1 MQGYNIGY
9 YIKRIR
15 QEKGISQEALY
26 EGLCSR
32 STIHRIESGKQQP
45 TMFTAIHLL
54 QRLGLDENS
63 FLVPLGPRDFEICNL
78 QKEIVALNA
87 QSQFEQA
94 LERIDRLE
102 KLVAP
107 KEKLAQQFLLRS
119 RALAGY
125 WQDGKHLPYD
135 YPTQRRMLLDA
146 LEITHPDFDLE
157 KIERCLLSIEDIKSL
172 NQIAITYSETGD
184 RRFAIRIYEQLLRYP
199 GQNLLNIDA
208 LLSVVPMLHYNCSRL
223 LGLEK
228 RFEEELEVAQ
238 TGYEICVKYNKARMM
253 GGLLLNMACALHELG
268 RQEESKQVFVDSYYA
283 HRLMKNFK
291 SCQLIQ
297 DYVKKIYNTELR
309 QLI

>member
-26 EGLCSR
+26 KGLCSR

-63 FLVPLGPRDFEICNL
+63 FLVPLGPQDFEICNL
-78 QKEIVALNA
+78 KKEIVALNA
-87 QSQFEQA
+87 QFQFEQA

-107 KEKLAQQFLLRS
+107 KDRLAQQFLLRS

-125 WQDGKHLPYD
+125 RQDGERLPYD
-135 YPTQRRMLLDA
+135 YPTQRQMLLDA
-146 LEITHPDFDLE
+146 LDITHPDFDLE

>member
-1 MQGYNIGY
+1 MQGYNVGY
-9 YIKRIR
+9 YIRRIR

-26 EGLCSR
+26 KGLCSR
-32 STIHRIESGKQQP
+32 STIHRIESGEQNP
-45 TMFTAIHLL
+45 NFFTAINLL
-54 QRLGLDENS
+54 QRLGLDESS
-63 FLVPLGPRDFEICNL
+63 FLIPLGPRDFEICNL

-87 QSQFEQA
+87 QSRFEQA

-119 RALAGY
+119 WALAGY
-125 WQDGKHLPYD
+125 RQDGERLPYD
-135 YPTQRRMLLDA
+135 YPTQRQMLLDA

>member
-1 MQGYNIGY
+1 M
-9 YIKRIR
+9 
-15 QEKGISQEALY
+15 
-26 EGLCSR
+26 
-32 STIHRIESGKQQP
+32 
-45 TMFTAIHLL
+45 
-54 QRLGLDENS
+54 
-63 FLVPLGPRDFEICNL
+63 
-78 QKEIVALNA
+78 
-87 QSQFEQA
+87 
-94 LERIDRLE
+94 
-102 KLVAP
+102 
-107 KEKLAQQFLLRS
+107 LRS

-125 WQDGKHLPYD
+125 WQDGKRQPYD
-135 YPTQRRMLLDA
+135 YLTQRRMLLDA
-146 LEITHPDFDLE
+146 LDITHPDFDLE

>member
-63 FLVPLGPRDFEICNL
+63 FLVPLGPQDFEICNL
-78 QKEIVALNA
+78 KKEIVALNA
-87 QSQFEQA
+87 QFQFEQA

-125 WQDGKHLPYD
+125 RQDGERLPYD
-135 YPTQRRMLLDA
+135 YPTQRQMLLDA
-146 LEITHPDFDLE
+146 LDITHPDFDLE

>member
-26 EGLCSR
+26 KGLCSR
-32 STIHRIESGKQQP
+32 STIHRIESGEQNP
-45 TMFTAIHLL
+45 NFFTAINLL
-54 QRLGLDENS
+54 QRLGLDESS
-63 FLVPLGPRDFEICNL
+63 FLIPLGPQDFEICNL
-78 QKEIVALNA
+78 KKEIVALNA
-87 QSQFEQA
+87 QFQFEQA

-107 KEKLAQQFLLRS
+107 KDRLAQQFLLRS

-125 WQDGKHLPYD
+125 RQDGERLPYD
-135 YPTQRRMLLDA
+135 YPTQRQMLLDA
-146 LEITHPDFDLE
+146 LDITHPDFDLE

>member
-26 EGLCSR
+26 KGLCSR
-32 STIHRIESGKQQP
+32 STIHRIESGEQNP
-45 TMFTAIHLL
+45 NFFTAINLL

-63 FLVPLGPRDFEICNL
+63 FLVPLGPQDFEICNL
-78 QKEIVALNA
+78 KKEIVALNA
-87 QSQFEQA
+87 QFQFEQA

-107 KEKLAQQFLLRS
+107 KDRLAQQFLLRS

-125 WQDGKHLPYD
+125 RQDGERLPYD
-135 YPTQRRMLLDA
+135 YPTQRQMLLDA
-146 LEITHPDFDLE
+146 LDITHPDFDLE

-253 GGLLLNMACALHELG
+253 GGLLLNMACALQELG
-268 RQEESKQVFVDSYYA
+268 RDEESKKKFAESYSAYY
-283 HRLMKNFK
+283 LMMDLK
-291 SCQLIQ
+291 SCELIKEH
-297 DYVKKIYNTELR
+297 VKKTYNLELN
-309 QLI
+309 LPF

>member
-15 QEKGISQEALY
+15 QEKGISQEAIY

-45 TMFTAIHLL
+45 TMFTASHLL

-125 WQDGKHLPYD
+125 WKDGKRQPYD
-135 YPTQRRMLLDA
+135 YLTQRRMLLDA
-146 LEITHPDFDLE
+146 LDITHPDFDLE

-208 LLSVVPMLHYNCSRL
+208 LLGVMPMLHYNCSRL

-228 RFEEELEVAQ
+228 RFEEEPEVAQ
-238 TGYEICVKYNKARMM
+238 TGYEICVKYNRARMM

-268 RQEESKQVFVDSYYA
+268 REEESKQAFVDSYHA

>member
-9 YIKRIR
+9 YIRRIR

-63 FLVPLGPRDFEICNL
+63 FLVPLGPQDFEICNL
-78 QKEIVALNA
+78 KKEIVALNA
-87 QSQFEQA
+87 QFQFEQA

-125 WQDGKHLPYD
+125 WQDGKRLPYD
-135 YPTQRRMLLDA
+135 YPIQRRMLLDA

>member
-32 STIHRIESGKQQP
+32 STIHRIESGEQNP
-45 TMFTAIHLL
+45 NFFTAINLL
-54 QRLGLDENS
+54 QRLGLDESS
-63 FLVPLGPRDFEICNL
+63 FLIPLGPRDFEICNL

-135 YPTQRRMLLDA
+135 YPIQRRMLLDA

-208 LLSVVPMLHYNCSRL
+208 LLGVMPMLHYNCSRL

-238 TGYEICVKYNKARMM
+238 TGYEICVKYNRARMM

-268 RQEESKQVFVDSYYA
+268 REEESKQAFVDSYHA

>member
-63 FLVPLGPRDFEICNL
+63 FLVPLGPQDFEICNL
-78 QKEIVALNA
+78 KKEIVALNA
-87 QSQFEQA
+87 QFQFEQA

-107 KEKLAQQFLLRS
+107 KDRLAQQFLLRS

-125 WQDGKHLPYD
+125 RQDGERLPYD
-135 YPTQRRMLLDA
+135 YPTQRQMLLDA
-146 LEITHPDFDLE
+146 LDITHPDFDLE

>member
-1 MQGYNIGY
+1 MQGYNVGY
-9 YIKRIR
+9 YIRRIR

-26 EGLCSR
+26 KGLCSR
-32 STIHRIESGKQQP
+32 STIHRIESGEQNP
-45 TMFTAIHLL
+45 NFFTAINLL
-54 QRLGLDENS
+54 QRLGLDESS
-63 FLVPLGPRDFEICNL
+63 FLIPLGPRDFEICNL

-125 WQDGKHLPYD
+125 WQDGKRLPYD

-146 LEITHPDFDLE
+146 LDITHPDFDLE

>member
-9 YIKRIR
+9 YIRRIR

-26 EGLCSR
+26 KGLCSR

-63 FLVPLGPRDFEICNL
+63 FLVPLGPQDFEICNL
-78 QKEIVALNA
+78 KKEIVALNA
-87 QSQFEQA
+87 QFQFEQA

-125 WQDGKHLPYD
+125 WQDGERQPYD
-135 YPTQRRMLLDA
+135 YPTQRQMLLDA

>member
-32 STIHRIESGKQQP
+32 STIHRIESGEQNP
-45 TMFTAIHLL
+45 NFFTAINLL
-54 QRLGLDENS
+54 QRLGLDESS
-63 FLVPLGPRDFEICNL
+63 FLIPLGPRDFEICNL

-87 QSQFEQA
+87 QFQFEQA

-107 KEKLAQQFLLRS
+107 KDRLAQQFLLRS

-125 WQDGKHLPYD
+125 RQDGERLPYD
-135 YPTQRRMLLDA
+135 YPTQRQMLLDA

>member
-45 TMFTAIHLL
+45 TMFTASHLL

-63 FLVPLGPRDFEICNL
+63 FLVPLGPQDFEICNL
-78 QKEIVALNA
+78 KKEIVALNA
-87 QSQFEQA
+87 QFQFEQA

-107 KEKLAQQFLLRS
+107 KDRLAQQFLLRS

-125 WQDGKHLPYD
+125 RQDGERLPYD
-135 YPTQRRMLLDA
+135 YPTQRQMLLDA
-146 LEITHPDFDLE
+146 LDITHPDFDLE

>member
-26 EGLCSR
+26 KGLCSR

-63 FLVPLGPRDFEICNL
+63 FLVPLGPQDFEICNL
-78 QKEIVALNA
+78 KKEIVALNA
-87 QSQFEQA
+87 QFQFEQA

-107 KEKLAQQFLLRS
+107 KDRLAQQFLLRS

-125 WQDGKHLPYD
+125 RQDGERLPYD

-146 LEITHPDFDLE
+146 LDITHPDFDLE
-157 KIERCLLSIEDIKSL
+157 KVERCLLSIEDIKSL

-199 GQNLLNIDA
+199 GQNLLNIDV

-238 TGYEICVKYNKARMM
+238 TGYEICVKYNKPA
-253 GGLLLNMACALHELG
+253 
-268 RQEESKQVFVDSYYA
+268 
-283 HRLMKNFK
+283 
-291 SCQLIQ
+291 
-297 DYVKKIYNTELR
+297 
-309 QLI
+309 

>member
-9 YIKRIR
+9 YIRRIR
-15 QEKGISQEALY
+15 KEKGISQEALY
-26 EGLCSR
+26 KGLCSR
-32 STIHRIESGKQQP
+32 STIHRIESGEQNP
-45 TMFTAIHLL
+45 NFFTAINLL
-54 QRLGLDENS
+54 QRLGLDESS
-63 FLVPLGPRDFEICNL
+63 FLIPLGPRDFEICNL

-125 WQDGKHLPYD
+125 WQDGKRLPYD
-135 YPTQRRMLLDA
+135 YPIQRRMLLDA

>member
-26 EGLCSR
+26 KGLCSR

-63 FLVPLGPRDFEICNL
+63 FLVPLGPQDFEICNL
-78 QKEIVALNA
+78 KKEIVALNA
-87 QSQFEQA
+87 QFQFEQA

-125 WQDGKHLPYD
+125 WQDGKHQPYD
-135 YPTQRRMLLDA
+135 YPTQRQMLLDA

-238 TGYEICVKYNKARMM
+238 TRYEICVKYNKARMM

-297 DYVKKIYNTELR
+297 GYVKKIYNTELR

>member
-26 EGLCSR
+26 KGLCSR

-63 FLVPLGPRDFEICNL
+63 FLVPLGPQDFEICNL
-78 QKEIVALNA
+78 KKEIVALNA
-87 QSQFEQA
+87 QFQFEQA

-107 KEKLAQQFLLRS
+107 KDRLAQQFLLRS

-125 WQDGKHLPYD
+125 RQDGERLPYD
-135 YPTQRRMLLDA
+135 YPTQRQMLLDA

>member
-26 EGLCSR
+26 KGLCSR

-63 FLVPLGPRDFEICNL
+63 FLVPLGPQDFEICNL
-78 QKEIVALNA
+78 KKEIVALNA
-87 QSQFEQA
+87 QFQFEQA

-125 WQDGKHLPYD
+125 WQDGKRLPYD
-135 YPTQRRMLLDA
+135 YPIQRRMLLDA

>member
-1 MQGYNIGY
+1 M
-9 YIKRIR
+9 
-15 QEKGISQEALY
+15 
-26 EGLCSR
+26 
-32 STIHRIESGKQQP
+32 
-45 TMFTAIHLL
+45 
-54 QRLGLDENS
+54 GLDENS
-63 FLVPLGPRDFEICNL
+63 FLVPLGPQDFEICNL
-78 QKEIVALNA
+78 KKEIVALNA
-87 QSQFEQA
+87 QFQFEQA

-107 KEKLAQQFLLRS
+107 KDRLAQQFLLRS

-125 WQDGKHLPYD
+125 RQDGERLPYD
-135 YPTQRRMLLDA
+135 YPTQRQMLLDA
-146 LEITHPDFDLE
+146 LDITHPDFDLE

>member
-9 YIKRIR
+9 YIRRIR
-15 QEKGISQEALY
+15 QEKGISQEAIY

-45 TMFTAIHLL
+45 TMFTASHLL

-135 YPTQRRMLLDA
+135 YPTQRQMLLDA
-146 LEITHPDFDLE
+146 LDITHPDFDLE

-208 LLSVVPMLHYNCSRL
+208 LLGVMPMLHYNCSRL

-238 TGYEICVKYNKARMM
+238 TGYEICVKYNRARMM

-268 RQEESKQVFVDSYYA
+268 REEESKQAFVDSYHA

>member
-1 MQGYNIGY
+1 MQGYNVGY
-9 YIKRIR
+9 YIRRIR

-26 EGLCSR
+26 KGLCSR

-63 FLVPLGPRDFEICNL
+63 FLVPLGPQDFEICNL
-78 QKEIVALNA
+78 KKEIVALNA
-87 QSQFEQA
+87 QFQFEQA
-94 LERIDRLE
+94 LERTDRLE

-107 KEKLAQQFLLRS
+107 KDRLAQQFLLRS

-125 WQDGKHLPYD
+125 RQDGERLPYD

-146 LEITHPDFDLE
+146 LDITHPDFDLE

>member
-26 EGLCSR
+26 KGLCSR
-32 STIHRIESGKQQP
+32 STIHRIESGEQNP
-45 TMFTAIHLL
+45 NFFTAINLL
-54 QRLGLDENS
+54 QRLGLDESS
-63 FLVPLGPRDFEICNL
+63 FLIPLGPRDFEICNL

-125 WQDGKHLPYD
+125 WQDGKRLPYD
-135 YPTQRRMLLDA
+135 YPIQRRMLLDA

>member
-26 EGLCSR
+26 KGLCSR

-63 FLVPLGPRDFEICNL
+63 FLVPLGPQDFEICNL
-78 QKEIVALNA
+78 KKEIVALNA
-87 QSQFEQA
+87 QFQFEQA

-107 KEKLAQQFLLRS
+107 KDRLAQQFLLRS

-125 WQDGKHLPYD
+125 RQDGERLPYD
-135 YPTQRRMLLDA
+135 YPTQRQMLLDA
-146 LEITHPDFDLE
+146 LDITHPDFDLE

-253 GGLLLNMACALHELG
+253 GGLLLNMACALQELG
-268 RQEESKQVFVDSYYA
+268 RDEESKKKFAEFYSAYY
-283 HRLMKNFK
+283 LMMDLK
-291 SCQLIQ
+291 SCELIKEH
-297 DYVKKIYNTELR
+297 VKKTYNLELN
-309 QLI
+309 LPF

>member
-26 EGLCSR
+26 KGLCSR

-45 TMFTAIHLL
+45 TMFTTIHLL

-63 FLVPLGPRDFEICNL
+63 FLVPLGPQDFEICNL
-78 QKEIVALNA
+78 KKEIVALNA
-87 QSQFEQA
+87 QFQFEQA

-107 KEKLAQQFLLRS
+107 KDRLAQQFLLRS

-125 WQDGKHLPYD
+125 RQDGERLPYD
-135 YPTQRRMLLDA
+135 YPTQRQMLLDA
-146 LEITHPDFDLE
+146 LDITHPDFDLE

-172 NQIAITYSETGD
+172 NQIAITYSETCD
-184 RRFAIRIYEQLLRYP
+184 RRFAIRIYEQLLGYP

-208 LLSVVPMLHYNCSRL
+208 LLGVMPMLHYNCSRL

-238 TGYEICVKYNKARMM
+238 TGYEICVKYNRARMM

-268 RQEESKQVFVDSYYA
+268 REEESKQAFVDSYHA

-309 QLI
+309 ELI

>member
-26 EGLCSR
+26 KGLCSR
-32 STIHRIESGKQQP
+32 STIHRIESGEQNP
-45 TMFTAIHLL
+45 NFFTAINLL

-63 FLVPLGPRDFEICNL
+63 FLIPLGPRDFEICNL

-135 YPTQRRMLLDA
+135 YPIQRRMLLDA

>member
-9 YIKRIR
+9 YIRRIR

-45 TMFTAIHLL
+45 TMFTASHLL

-125 WQDGKHLPYD
+125 WKDGKRQPYD
-135 YPTQRRMLLDA
+135 YLTQRRMLLDA
-146 LEITHPDFDLE
+146 LDITHPDFDLE
-157 KIERCLLSIEDIKSL
+157 KVERCLLSIEDIKSL

-208 LLSVVPMLHYNCSRL
+208 LLGVMPMLHYNCSRL

-238 TGYEICVKYNKARMM
+238 TGYEICVKYNRARMM

-268 RQEESKQVFVDSYYA
+268 REEESKQAFVDSYHA

>member
-9 YIKRIR
+9 YIRRIR

-63 FLVPLGPRDFEICNL
+63 FLVPLGPQDFEICNL
-78 QKEIVALNA
+78 KKEIVALNA
-87 QSQFEQA
+87 QFQFEQA

-107 KEKLAQQFLLRS
+107 KDRLAQQFLLRS

-125 WQDGKHLPYD
+125 RQDGERLPYD
-135 YPTQRRMLLDA
+135 YPTQRQMLLDA
-146 LEITHPDFDLE
+146 LDITHPDFDLE

>member
-26 EGLCSR
+26 KGLCSR

-63 FLVPLGPRDFEICNL
+63 FLVPLGPQDFEICNL
-78 QKEIVALNA
+78 KKEIVALNA
-87 QSQFEQA
+87 QFQFEQA

-107 KEKLAQQFLLRS
+107 KDRLAQQFLLRS

-125 WQDGKHLPYD
+125 RQDGERLPYD

-146 LEITHPDFDLE
+146 LDITHPDFDLE
-157 KIERCLLSIEDIKSL
+157 KVERCLLSIEDIKSL

-199 GQNLLNIDA
+199 GQNLLNIDV

>member
-26 EGLCSR
+26 KGLCSR
-32 STIHRIESGKQQP
+32 STIHRIESGEQNP
-45 TMFTAIHLL
+45 NFFTAINLL
-54 QRLGLDENS
+54 QRLGLDESS
-63 FLVPLGPRDFEICNL
+63 FLIPLGPRDFEICNL

-107 KEKLAQQFLLRS
+107 KDRLAQQFLLRS

-125 WQDGKHLPYD
+125 WQDGKRQPYD
-135 YPTQRRMLLDA
+135 YPTQRQMLLDA

>member
-9 YIKRIR
+9 YIRRIR
-15 QEKGISQEALY
+15 KEKGISQEALY
-26 EGLCSR
+26 KGLCSR
-32 STIHRIESGKQQP
+32 STIQRIESGKQQP
-45 TMFTAIHLL
+45 SMFTAIHLL
-54 QRLGLDENS
+54 QRLGLDESS
-63 FLVPLGPRDFEICNL
+63 FLIPLGPRDFEICNL

-125 WQDGKHLPYD
+125 WQDGKRLPYD
-135 YPTQRRMLLDA
+135 YPIQRRMLLDA

>member
-26 EGLCSR
+26 KGLCSR

-63 FLVPLGPRDFEICNL
+63 FLVPLGPQDFEICNL
-78 QKEIVALNA
+78 KKEIVALNA
-87 QSQFEQA
+87 QFQFEQA

-107 KEKLAQQFLLRS
+107 KDRLAQQFLLRS

-125 WQDGKHLPYD
+125 RQDGERLPYD
-135 YPTQRRMLLDA
+135 YPTQRQMLLDA
-146 LEITHPDFDLE
+146 LDITHPDFDLE

-199 GQNLLNIDA
+199 SQNLLSIDA
-208 LLSVVPMLHYNCSRL
+208 LLGVVPMLHYNCSRL

-253 GGLLLNMACALHELG
+253 GGLLLNMACALQELG
-268 RQEESKQVFVDSYYA
+268 RDEESKKKFAESYSA
-283 HRLMKNFK
+283 HYLMMDLK
-291 SCQLIQ
+291 SCELIKEH
-297 DYVKKIYNTELR
+297 VKKTYNMELN
-309 QLI
+309 LPF

>member
-32 STIHRIESGKQQP
+32 STIHRIESGEQNP
-45 TMFTAIHLL
+45 NFFTAINLL

-63 FLVPLGPRDFEICNL
+63 FLVPLGPQDFEICNL
-78 QKEIVALNA
+78 KKEIVALNA
-87 QSQFEQA
+87 QFQFEQA

-107 KEKLAQQFLLRS
+107 KDRLAQQFLLRS

-125 WQDGKHLPYD
+125 RQDGERLPYD
-135 YPTQRRMLLDA
+135 YPTQRQMLLDA
-146 LEITHPDFDLE
+146 LDITHPDFDLE

>member
-26 EGLCSR
+26 KGLCSR

-63 FLVPLGPRDFEICNL
+63 FLVPLGPQDFEICNL
-78 QKEIVALNA
+78 KKEIVALNA
-87 QSQFEQA
+87 QFQFEQA

-107 KEKLAQQFLLRS
+107 KDRLAQQFLLRS

-125 WQDGKHLPYD
+125 RQDGERLPYD

-146 LEITHPDFDLE
+146 LDITHPDFDLE

-199 GQNLLNIDA
+199 SQNLLSIDA
-208 LLSVVPMLHYNCSRL
+208 LLGVMPMLHYNCSRL

-238 TGYEICVKYNKARMM
+238 TGYEICVKYNRARMM
-253 GGLLLNMACALHELG
+253 GGLLLNMACALQELG
-268 RQEESKQVFVDSYYA
+268 RDEESKKKFAESYSAYYLMVD
-283 HRLMKNFK
+283 LK
-291 SCQLIQ
+291 SCELIKEH
-297 DYVKKIYNTELR
+297 VKKTYNMELN
-309 QLI
+309 LPF

>member
-26 EGLCSR
+26 KGLCSR

-63 FLVPLGPRDFEICNL
+63 FLVPLGPQDFEICNL
-78 QKEIVALNA
+78 KKEIVALNA
-87 QSQFEQA
+87 QFQFEQA

-107 KEKLAQQFLLRS
+107 KDRLAQQFWLRS

-125 WQDGKHLPYD
+125 RQDGERLPYD
-135 YPTQRRMLLDA
+135 YPTQRQMLLDA
-146 LEITHPDFDLE
+146 LDITHPDFDLE

>member
-1 MQGYNIGY
+1 MQGYNVGY

-32 STIHRIESGKQQP
+32 STIHRIESGEQNP
-45 TMFTAIHLL
+45 NFFTAINLL
-54 QRLGLDENS
+54 QRLGLDESS
-63 FLVPLGPRDFEICNL
+63 FLIPLGPRDFEICNL

-125 WQDGKHLPYD
+125 WKDGKRLPYD
-135 YPTQRRMLLDA
+135 YPTQRQMLLNA

>member
-9 YIKRIR
+9 YIRRIR

-32 STIHRIESGKQQP
+32 STIHRIESGEQNP
-45 TMFTAIHLL
+45 NFFTAINLL
-54 QRLGLDENS
+54 QRLGLDESS
-63 FLVPLGPRDFEICNL
+63 FLIPLGPRDFEICNL

-125 WQDGKHLPYD
+125 WKDGKRLPYD
-135 YPTQRRMLLDA
+135 YPIQRQMLLNA

>member
-32 STIHRIESGKQQP
+32 STIHRIESGEQNP
-45 TMFTAIHLL
+45 NFFTAINLL
-54 QRLGLDENS
+54 QRLGLDESS
-63 FLVPLGPRDFEICNL
+63 FLIPLGPRDFEICNL

-125 WQDGKHLPYD
+125 WKDGKRLPYD
-135 YPTQRRMLLDA
+135 YPTQRQMLLNA